1 MLRQSS
7 VKVTFSIT
15 QNDWR
20 GFSRFSW
27 GVLVQWQKLPPLYL
41 HWYSAF
47 WRVLRTKLCQA
58 AVSCRPVDHVC
69 RGLDGQWQPVKC
81 LSNAAFVS
89 TYLDMFFEWLEG
101 TIPYLWTQYCP
112 CVYVNHSQWGWWAMY
127 EHNCKG
133 RNCLVLQLSWSC
145 WWESHMASIAFYF
158 FTWTT
163 VNLLCSL
170 PSFSYHLPL
179 LLFAGECWYK
189 RHIIY

>member
-101 TIPYLWTQYCP
+101 TIQYPFGLSIVLVCMWTIHSEGGELCMNTTAKAEIVLCYSWVGAVGERVIWLQLLSIFLPEPLWTCCAP
-112 CVYVNHSQWGWWAMY
+112 CH
-127 EHNCKG
+127 
-133 RNCLVLQLSWSC
+133 LSLT
-145 WWESHMASIAFYF
+145 IFPF
-158 FTWTT
+158 
-163 VNLLCSL
+163 CSL
-170 PSFSYHLPL
+170 QVSADTS
-179 LLFAGECWYK
+179 AT
-189 RHIIY
+189 